1 MKSDGWVWYAGL
13 HDVGEYG
20 GVFQFVT
27 ASLISYLLLC
37 VAVVCLTVTLLNFS
51 KLPRTQRILGTLPI
65 VLTGLVFLLM
75 AILR

>member
-1 MKSDGWVWYAGL
+1 VA
-13 HDVGEYG
+13 
-20 GVFQFVT
+20 

-37 VAVVCLTVTLLNFS
+37 VAVICLTVTLLNLS